1 MNYLPFL
8 VSKKWD
14 AVQIEAW
21 YDIHSS
27 NVIVAAGGN
36 GRKIDMAISL
46 IDLIKFYCEKNEHY
60 PISDEFMKKY
70 QQKSGGY
77 IKFAHKTGHTVSAE
91 QCEPNQK
98 WHLFESYISRTF
110 EEKCENV
117 VVYISQLK
125 CPELL
130 LWMAEAAGIDD
141 EIVTEAKEA
150 AASEIDRIR
159 KEKPDGSYSAEAGDK
174 MNAKIRKKYGKS
186 LRDMIAEKIEPAL

>member
-1 MNYLPFL
+1 M
-8 VSKKWD
+8 
-14 AVQIEAW
+14 E
-21 YDIHSS
+21 
-27 NVIVAAGGN
+27 
-36 GRKIDMAISL
+36 ISL

-110 EEKCENV
+110 EDEGENV
-117 VVYISQLK
+117 VVHIGKLK

-130 LWMAEAAGIDD
+130 LWMAEAAGIDE

-159 KEKPDGSYSAEAGDK
+159 EEDPDSSYSEDASKK
-174 MNAKIRKKYGKS
+174 MNAKMEEKYGKR
-186 LRDMIAEKIEPAL
+186 LQGMIAEKVEAAL

>member
-1 MNYLPFL
+1 
-8 VSKKWD
+8 
-14 AVQIEAW
+14 
-21 YDIHSS
+21 
-27 NVIVAAGGN
+27 
-36 GRKIDMAISL
+36 MAISL

-110 EEKCENV
+110 EDEGENV
-117 VVYISQLK
+117 VVHIGKLK

-130 LWMAEAAGIDD
+130 LWMAEAAGIDE

-159 KEKPDGSYSAEAGDK
+159 EEDPDSSYSEDASKK
-174 MNAKIRKKYGKS
+174 MNAKMEEKYGKR
-186 LRDMIAEKIEPAL
+186 LQGMIAEKVEAAL

>member
-8 VSKKWD
+8 VSKKWEV
-14 AVQIEAW
+14 VQIGAW

-60 PISDEFMKKY
+60 PISDEFIKKY
-70 QQKSGGY
+70 QQKPTRDSY
-77 IKFAHKTGHTVSAE
+77 IDFARTTGHTVSAE

-98 WHLFESYISRTF
+98 WHLFEAYISWKFKKNR
-110 EEKCENV
+110 ENV
-117 VVYISQLK
+117 GQLR

-159 KEKPDGSYSAEAGDK
+159 KEKPDGNYSAKAVDE
-174 MNAKIRKKYGKS
+174 MNAKMEEKYGKS
-186 LRDMIAEKIEPAL
+186 LQGMIAEKVKAAL

>member
-1 MNYLPFL
+1 MNCLPFL
-8 VSKKWD
+8 VSKKWE
-14 AVQIEAW
+14 AVQIGAW

-27 NVIVAAGGN
+27 NVIVAASGN
-36 GRKIDMAISL
+36 GRKIDVAISL

-60 PISDEFMKKY
+60 PISDEFIKKY
-70 QQKSGGY
+70 QQKPTGDSY
-77 IKFAHKTGHTVSAE
+77 IDFARTTGHTVSAE

-98 WHLFESYISRTF
+98 WHLFEAYISWKFKKNR
-110 EEKCENV
+110 ENV
-117 VVYISQLK
+117 GQLR

-159 KEKPDGSYSAEAGDK
+159 KEKPDGNYSAKAVDE
-174 MNAKIRKKYGKS
+174 MNAKMEEKYGKR
-186 LRDMIAEKIEPAL
+186 LQGMIAEKVEAAL

>member
-1 MNYLPFL
+1 
-8 VSKKWD
+8 
-14 AVQIEAW
+14 
-21 YDIHSS
+21 
-27 NVIVAAGGN
+27 
-36 GRKIDMAISL
+36 MAISL
-46 IDLIKFYCEKNEHY
+46 IDLIKFYCEKKEHY

-77 IKFAHKTGHTVSAE
+77 IKFAHKTDHTVSAE

-110 EEKCENV
+110 EEEGENV
-117 VVYISQLK
+117 VADISRLK

-130 LWMAEAAGIDD
+130 FWMAEAAGIDD
-141 EIVTEAKEA
+141 EIVTEAKKA

-159 KEKPDGSYSAEAGDK
+159 EEKPDGSYSAKAGYK

-186 LRDMIAEKIEPAL
+186 LQDMIAEKVESELRLRNGRQFNSGWL

>member
-1 MNYLPFL
+1 
-8 VSKKWD
+8 
-14 AVQIEAW
+14 
-21 YDIHSS
+21 
-27 NVIVAAGGN
+27 
-36 GRKIDMAISL
+36 MAISL

-110 EEKCENV
+110 EDEGENV
-117 VVYISQLK
+117 VVHIGKLK

-130 LWMAEAAGIDD
+130 LWMAEAAGIDE
-141 EIVTEAKEA
+141 EIVTEAKEV

-159 KEKPDGSYSAEAGDK
+159 EEDPDSSYSEDASKK
-174 MNAKIRKKYGKS
+174 MNAKMEEKYGKR
-186 LRDMIAEKIEPAL
+186 LQGMIAEKVEAAL

>member
-1 MNYLPFL
+1 
-8 VSKKWD
+8 
-14 AVQIEAW
+14 
-21 YDIHSS
+21 
-27 NVIVAAGGN
+27 
-36 GRKIDMAISL
+36 MAISL
-46 IDLIKFYCEKNEHY
+46 IDLIKLYCKKNEHY

-70 QQKSGGY
+70 QQKATRDSY
-77 IKFAHKTGHTVSAE
+77 IDFARETGHTVSAE

-117 VVYISQLK
+117 VVDIRKLK

-159 KEKPDGSYSAEAGDK
+159 EEKPNGSYSAKAVYK
-174 MNAKIRKKYGKS
+174 MDAKISEKYDKS
-186 LRDMIAEKIEPAL
+186 LRDMIAEKVEQDL

>member
-1 MNYLPFL
+1 
-8 VSKKWD
+8 
-14 AVQIEAW
+14 
-21 YDIHSS
+21 
-27 NVIVAAGGN
+27 
-36 GRKIDMAISL
+36 MAISL

-110 EEKCENV
+110 EDEGENV
-117 VVYISQLK
+117 VVHIGKLK

-130 LWMAEAAGIDD
+130 LWMAEAAGIDE
-141 EIVTEAKEA
+141 EIVTEAKEV

-159 KEKPDGSYSAEAGDK
+159 EEKPDGSYSAKAVDK
-174 MNAKIRKKYGKS
+174 MDAKMKEKYGKN
-186 LRDMIAEKIEPAL
+186 LQYMIAEKVKPAL

>member
-1 MNYLPFL
+1 
-8 VSKKWD
+8 
-14 AVQIEAW
+14 
-21 YDIHSS
+21 
-27 NVIVAAGGN
+27 
-36 GRKIDMAISL
+36 MAISL

-110 EEKCENV
+110 EDEGENV
-117 VVYISQLK
+117 VVHIGKLK

-130 LWMAEAAGIDD
+130 LWMAEAAGIDE
-141 EIVTEAKEA
+141 EIVTEAKEV

-159 KEKPDGSYSAEAGDK
+159 EEDSDSSYSEDASKK
-174 MNAKIRKKYGKS
+174 MNAKMEEKYGKR
-186 LRDMIAEKIEPAL
+186 LQGMIAEKVEAAL

>member
-1 MNYLPFL
+1 
-8 VSKKWD
+8 
-14 AVQIEAW
+14 
-21 YDIHSS
+21 
-27 NVIVAAGGN
+27 
-36 GRKIDMAISL
+36 MAISL
-46 IDLIKFYCEKNEHY
+46 IDLIKFYCEKKEHY

-77 IKFAHKTGHTVSAE
+77 IKFAHDTGHTVSAE

-110 EEKCENV
+110 EKEGESV
-117 VVYISQLK
+117 VVCISQLK

-141 EIVTEAKEA
+141 EIVMEAKEA

-159 KEKPDGSYSAEAGDK
+159 EEKPDGSYSAKAVYK
-174 MNAKIRKKYGKS
+174 MNAKITQKYSKS
-186 LRDMIAEKIEPAL
+186 LGDMIAEKVKPAL

>member
-1 MNYLPFL
+1 M
-8 VSKKWD
+8 SKKWEV
-14 AVQIEAW
+14 VQIGAW

-60 PISDEFMKKY
+60 PISDEFIKKY
-70 QQKSGGY
+70 QQKPTGDSY
-77 IKFAHKTGHTVSAE
+77 IDFARTTGHTVSAE

-98 WHLFESYISRTF
+98 WHLFEAYISWKFKKKR
-110 EEKCENV
+110 ENV
-117 VVYISQLK
+117 VVHIGKLK

-130 LWMAEAAGIDD
+130 LWMAEAAGIDE
-141 EIVTEAKEA
+141 EIVTEAKEV

-159 KEKPDGSYSAEAGDK
+159 KEDPDSSYSEDASKK
-174 MNAKIRKKYGKS
+174 MNAKIEEKYGKRLQS
-186 LRDMIAEKIEPAL
+186 MIAEKVEAAL